1 MPRVKTEE
9 KSQAIVDA
17 ASRVFLSREFHEVSV
32 DDVAAEAHAGKGTI
46 YRYFPT
52 KEELFF
58 VSVLYGLD
66 ALHESL
72 TRGLHPEAPPDERL
86 NLIARELL
94 RFAWNRRDLLTTLH
108 RDERL
113 FSRRGTEF
121 FERRRRI
128 VELIADT
135 IASGVERGNFR
146 PIDPMAGAEVFL
158 GMLRGL
164 NLYRRPGDLPE
175 DLVRTAIDML
185 VNGIVR
191 RNDA

>member
-17 ASRVFLSREFHEVSV
+17 ASRVFLAREFHEVSV

-72 TRGLHPEAPPDERL
+72 TRGLREQTSPREQL
-86 NLIARELL
+86 KLIARDLL

-113 FSRRGTEF
+113 FVRRGAEF
-121 FERRRRI
+121 VERRQRI
-128 VELIADT
+128 VILIADT
-135 IASGVERGNFR
+135 ISAGVGRGEFR

-175 DLVRTAIDML
+175 DLVHTAIDML